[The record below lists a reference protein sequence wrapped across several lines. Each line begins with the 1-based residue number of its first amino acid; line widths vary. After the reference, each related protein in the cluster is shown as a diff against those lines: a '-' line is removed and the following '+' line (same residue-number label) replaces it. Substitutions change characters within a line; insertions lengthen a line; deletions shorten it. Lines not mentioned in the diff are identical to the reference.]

1 MSNFIGRPP
10 FSNSLWVGI
19 ETMQFHIAQTKI
31 FLRTPSFPIQG
42 VPMNNLAPMKNCPGG
57 VQGNLNWMPG
67 YHRVWSLTHRRAI
80 TEESKVAN
88 RDLVDYQACSL
99 LQYINVIANLF
110 IMGNYFD
117 ELRWKIIRANNLLQF
132 IHQVTIEIRFR
143 KSLVQERFKSNLEFR
158 NQIIVSSIKF
168 WKCLAKFMIPI
179 ALFKKFLS

>member
-67 YHRVWSLTHRRAI
+67 YSGLPILMHGIISLSDPT
-80 TEESKVAN
+80 SYDK
-88 RDLVDYQACSL
+88 
-99 LQYINVIANLF
+99 
-110 IMGNYFD
+110 
-117 ELRWKIIRANNLLQF
+117 
-132 IHQVTIEIRFR
+132 
-143 KSLVQERFKSNLEFR
+143 
-158 NQIIVSSIKF
+158 NQ
-168 WKCLAKFMIPI
+168 
-179 ALFKKFLS
+179 